1 MQRILRVDVCD
12 YENNILCNLYDNKHM
27 VSGSAVDVHIVTER
41 NGWKELTFTIPTY
54 CVTDNGEEENF
65 RLEFL
70 KAEYQLRTIDE
81 NEEDYFL
88 ISEPKIVHDKY
99 SHNVDVRA
107 PHVSQLLKNRN
118 LELEFSDEEGNN
130 VGTAKDFLTEIL
142 KGTEWSVGEVFKFK
156 ERNGNEKVRT
166 LTASNKTGALSLITS
181 LCELFDA
188 VPIYHGGTKKVDLL
202 PINPFGV
209 VIGGEIPQYVLDN
222 DREVL
227 ELHYG
232 HSIKTLD
239 KTVNTENLITRLYAY
254 GSSGETYGIDIK
266 GCFHNEY
273 TFTINEIKPEYHFQD
288 SEGVSYYFS
297 PADIQVGDT
306 LTWSMLDLTSR
317 TYIRNNRTGNVYR
330 VRKKANGE
338 YETLTASPESKQNW
352 FPYITCFN
360 YFDEIGLISDEILKE
375 IADFQRDMP
384 LLYQA
389 SYNASMSLAET
400 QTELSETANPG
411 DGFARMDVAEVIE
424 IDGYS
429 KILLNNTQEHPDAI
443 LWRSDY
449 DVKEEKYFQWHVAQ
463 KLKENGDPTSGIGSL
478 VFVVRADGTW
488 DSAYL
493 KYIFDS
499 HGEVYRKSNGDPKD
513 YDYRAESDYPTA
525 VALHTSGFNIG
536 ANDHVYLFCT
546 KSMTGSLGAAQVQDE
561 AVVQN
566 IQDKTTVVTVKHPVI
581 FEEASTV
588 FIPSA
593 PESVT
598 NGYGW
603 LYRYTRDL
611 TAGTLY
617 FCWGERGETIWH
629 RVYYGETEPP
639 VEAGAYFFNTKKK
652 TLHKGAD
659 GIWAKYESYD
669 EQQLASTFSTVI
681 YNCRKRDRI
690 YKGVCE
696 NYIYNANDLEP
707 GNYAFKSEYE
717 FYWLFTTDQTVNG
730 NLRLD
735 TTNDHIYQDDD
746 VNHIVSASVYPFETI
761 AYPVENE
768 LISLVFNPGSIDP
781 STGLEIESESNYRSS
796 LITLFEGERY
806 EYTLPSNCL
815 IAYYDNKYDFLR
827 ADPISGHG
835 TFNPPDVASPLDA
848 SIMKHSYYARI
859 VVPSTGG
866 DSDASEE
873 VRHQY
878 QVKVAE
884 LNAKLAEFE
893 PIKDEEGTAEWTEI
907 HSQII
912 TLQAQVDELMNTIRN
927 ATWVLFDN
935 YYIQVENYAN
945 KLYANNKMY
954 IVLSP
959 TEGTGDRK
967 GINQLTV
974 KFDELAIETYEVQ
987 LAALNAAQDAIT
999 NRDTELKNILGNM
1012 LREGWDQDNNYAED
1026 DEDRLY
1032 NDSMDNLYEISKPE
1046 ITYSFTYIDLFESDP
1061 VLEDLED
1068 VDWPDPQITDV
1079 AHLTDPDITVDVWGY
1094 IDKID
1099 KCYDKPWETKL
1110 EINTK
1115 LSTIG
1120 QHDFTDVMSR
1130 IASVAKQMKANQPIY
1145 DRSKSLNPDGTLSSI
1160 NLEGA
1165 IELHRT
1171 ALLADGSNWYTDEN
1185 NNMIFESADGQTA
1198 MLLGGRGFGLA
1209 RSKNK
1214 DGDWEWRSFGDGSGF
1229 TCDEITTGTLSADR
1243 IGAQSITV
1251 DKIASSV
1258 GHDLDISTNRTLS
1271 LYATVD
1277 GQKPAGA
1284 LKTTDSIIQIKAGTQ
1299 NTKAMINVMTG
1310 GELNLTGG
1318 NVNIESGGKLSIA
1331 SSGHFYLRA
1340 KNADSIDSAAQGIY
1354 MSSEDGINIGGG
1366 KLIFRMSGNSSSLD
1380 VKAQTV
1386 TVGMPKQD
1394 DANYA
1399 LVKLDAING
1408 NIDILS
1414 STNLNV
1420 SSGKNLTLTSGGIV
1434 KIGNGSKPFTVGSD
1448 SNGNRAYIYCGPSVI
1463 DNATNGAYYG
1473 TDGLFIRGTTSSGA
1487 VKYVKATSN
1496 GDVTLSGKIVSG
1508 EGEIGGWNITANKL
1522 YSQKLKEDS
1531 AGRQPGSQGYVTT
1544 YDPEKYVALSTSGD
1558 YAIWA
1563 GNATASNAEFSV
1575 RYDGSVS
1582 ASNIAVKGGSI
1593 SIKNSSNTITYFSAD
1608 SSGVNINQGT
1618 ITMKDS
1624 DGNIGFKVTTNGAV
1638 TATNI
1643 DAQGGKIGNWSIDG
1657 YNLYTSSGTTKV
1669 QLDGSE
1675 TLYPLS
1681 GLTTPSDHMYAIWA
1695 GSDSPNNAPFS
1706 VTKDGIVT
1714 IQKLRIAD
1722 GTNGDGSRSYRTVD
1736 FNNFIYPDSSDADW
1750 TNMFGKLHFQT
1761 VKGVSQNS
1769 STGTVTIKVTNN
1781 SGGTGSYTFNT
1792 ATSVKLGDGTW
1803 SSSTREY
1810 SAYCGYKY
1818 GGKDVKVESKVTTSL
1833 AYDWDS
1839 GKLFIYG
1846 RYASHPDT
1854 GRVTLY
1860 RFELTNND
1868 PSWGT
1873 DHKKTYTI
1881 SYKIDDYAA
1890 VSTGYTIL
1898 ADASKVY
1905 DDGYTDASNKVS
1917 LKTNSY
1923 EVNYS
1928 ENYKLTVP
1936 AREYVGSVLSNT
1948 TRTITF
1954 SGKPDR
1960 YNTGA
1965 RAVSLVGMSNGK
1977 SGTDKTLDYGETWH
1991 IKGQF
1996 TPAGTTGTENVGDYC
2011 VKAPSD
2017 NGGIKSIGAPKG
2029 SQSQF
2034 TVTATANSSTQKTK
2048 TYFLTKSGNKVSV
2061 HEGSQTGDVV
2071 AEYSWT

>member
-27 VSGSAVDVHIVTER
+27 VSGSAVDVHITTER

-107 PHVSQLLKNRN
+107 PHISQLLKNRN

-130 VGTAKDFLTEIL
+130 VGTAKNFLAEIL

-166 LTASNKTGALSLITS
+166 LTASNKTGALSLIAS

-273 TFTINEIKPEYHFQD
+273 TFTIDEIKPEYHFQD

-297 PADIQVGDT
+297 STDIQVGDT

-389 SYNASMSLAET
+389 SYNASMSLAEI

-424 IDGYS
+424 INGYS

-499 HGEVYRKSNGDPKD
+499 RDEIYRKSNGDPKD

-525 VALHTSGFNIG
+525 VALHASGFNIG
-536 ANDHVYLFCT
+536 ENDHVYLFCT
-546 KSMTGSLGAAQVQDE
+546 KSMTGSLGIAQVQDE
-561 AVVQN
+561 AVIQN

-588 FIPSA
+588 FVPSA

-603 LYRYTRDL
+603 LYRYTRNL

-629 RVYYGETEPP
+629 RVYYGETEPT

-696 NYIYNANDLEP
+696 NYIYNADDLEP

-781 STGLEIESESNYRSS
+781 STGLEIESESYYRSS

-1012 LREGWDQDNNYAED
+1012 LREGWYQDNNYAEG
-1026 DEDRLY
+1026 DEYRLY

-1046 ITYSFTYIDLFESDP
+1046 ITYSFTYIDLFESEP

-1115 LSTIG
+1115 LSAIG

-1145 DRSKSLNPDGTLSSI
+1145 DRSKALNSNGTLSST

-1171 ALLADGSNWYTDEN
+1171 ALLASGSNWYTDDN

-1214 DGDWEWRSFGDGSGF
+1214 DGDWEWRQFGDGNGMVA
-1229 TCDEITTGTLSADR
+1229 DEITAGTISADR

-1340 KNADSIDSAAQGIY
+1340 KNADSIDSTAQGIY

-1366 KLIFRMSGNSSSLD
+1366 KLLFRMSGNSSSLD

-1434 KIGNGSKPFTVGSD
+1434 KIGSGSKPFTVGSD
-1448 SNGNRAYIYCGPSVI
+1448 SNGNRAYIYCGPSSI
-1463 DNATNGAYYG
+1463 GNATNGAYYG
-1473 TDGLFIRGTTSSGA
+1473 TDGMYIRGTSNN
-1487 VKYVKATSN
+1487 VVHYVKATAD
-1496 GDVTLSGKIVSG
+1496 GDVDISGTIHTAYG
-1508 EGEIGGWNITANKL
+1508 DIGGWTINATSLTGNKTGL
-1522 YSQKLKEDS
+1522 AKTTNDS
-1531 AGRQPGSQGYVTT
+1531 
-1544 YDPEKYVALSTSGD
+1544 DI
-1558 YAIWA
+1558 AIWA
-1563 GNATASNAEFSV
+1563 GHTTASSANFYV
-1575 RYDGSVS
+1575 RQDGYVKATDLHITGS
-1582 ASNIAVKGGSI
+1582 ASTINLNDNFIVTGAGAVTIKSGSINIASKFIVD
-1593 SIKNSSNTITYFSAD
+1593 A
-1608 SSGVNINQGT
+1608 SGN
-1618 ITMKDS
+1618 
-1624 DGNIGFKVTTNGAV
+1624 V

-1657 YNLYTSSGTTKV
+1657 YNLYTSSGSTRV
-1669 QLDGSE
+1669 QLDGST

-1681 GLTTPSDHMYAIWA
+1681 GLSSPSDHMYAMWA
-1695 GSDSPNNAPFS
+1695 GSASPNTAPFS

-1714 IQKLRIAD
+1714 IQKLRIKD
-1722 GTNGDGSRSYRTVD
+1722 GTNSYRTVD
-1736 FNNFIYPDSSDADW
+1736 FNNFIYPDSEGEDW

-1761 VKGVSQNS
+1761 VKGVSQNA

-1818 GGKDVKVESKVTTSL
+1818 GGNDVKVESKVTTSL
-1833 AYDWDS
+1833 TYDWDS

-1860 RFELTNND
+1860 KFELTSNN

-1890 VSTGYTIL
+1890 VSTGHTIL
-1898 ADASKVY
+1898 ADATNVY
-1905 DDGYTDASNKVS
+1905 NDGWNKGSLAVTLAGSTAASGDTVNKS
-1917 LKTNSY
+1917 LDYDEKWIIRGKY
-1923 EVNYS
+1923 Y
-1928 ENYKLTVP
+1928 P
-1936 AREYVGSVLSNT
+1936 AGTSTESNT
-1948 TRTITF
+1948 
-1954 SGKPDR
+1954 GKTYVVKAPSDR

-1977 SGTDKTLDYGETWH
+1977 SGVDKTLSFEETWH

-1996 TPAGTTGTENVGDYC
+1996 TPAGSTGTENVGDYC
-2011 VKAPSD
+2011 VKAPKS
-2017 NGGIKSIGAPKG
+2017 NGGISSVGAPKG
-2029 SQSQF
+2029 SNAQF
-2034 TVTATANSSTQKTK
+2034 TVTATANNSTQKTK
-2048 TYFLTKSGNKVSV
+2048 TYYLTKSGNKVSV